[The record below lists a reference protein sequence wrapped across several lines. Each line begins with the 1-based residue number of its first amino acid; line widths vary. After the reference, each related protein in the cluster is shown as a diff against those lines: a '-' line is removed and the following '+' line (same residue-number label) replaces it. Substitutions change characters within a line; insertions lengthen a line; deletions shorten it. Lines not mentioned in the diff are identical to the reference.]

1 MPRKGENIY
10 KRQDGRYEGRYIKE
24 YGLDGKAKYRYIYGK
39 TYSDVKERLIR
50 LKAEPKNA
58 GKTVSSN
65 LKISE
70 WFDIWYDSQT
80 HIKQSTKSI
89 YQSYANKHLKPKMG
103 TVRLKKL
110 SRDLIQQF
118 IDELSIELSPK
129 TVRAVY
135 SMLKL
140 CLTAAY
146 EKHLIGNVVD
156 KICLPKTVSKDV
168 KVLTKQEQKRLEQVI
183 EAENKEND
191 IGILICLYTGIR
203 IGELCALKW
212 ENINLDRKIMTID
225 KTMYSVQSNDGKC
238 KTKIILSSPKSV
250 NSERDIPIAELLS
263 EKLSKILDP
272 FLVVLN
278 ALPKT
283 ALAPIIIVW
292 AGAGIQGI
300 VVTAVTISVVVTILS
315 AYNYF
320 INVDEEKIK
329 MLKSFGATKSQLLF
343 KLIIPSNIGN
353 LINLTKINIGMAWVG
368 VIVGEFLVSRN
379 GLGYLIVYGSQ
390 VFKLDLVMMGVFVL
404 SFCAWIMYEILNIVE
419 KLYNSRK

>member
-1 MPRKGENIY
+1 
-10 KRQDGRYEGRYIKE
+10 
-24 YGLDGKAKYRYIYGK
+24 
-39 TYSDVKERLIR
+39 
-50 LKAEPKNA
+50 
-58 GKTVSSN
+58 
-65 LKISE
+65 
-70 WFDIWYDSQT
+70 
-80 HIKQSTKSI
+80 
-89 YQSYANKHLKPKMG
+89 MG

-118 IDELSIELSPK
+118 IDELSIKLSPK

-250 NSERDIPIAELLS
+250 NSERYIPIAELLS
-263 EKLSKILDP
+263 EKLSKIQKSEGFVINRNGKYIEPAVYSRRYKKL
-272 FLVVLN
+272 LE
-278 ALPKT
+278 K
-283 ALAPIIIVW
+283 
-292 AGAGIQGI
+292 AGIEYMMFHS
-300 VVTAVTISVVVTILS
+300 TRHTFSVRARELGVDVQTLS
-315 AYNYF
+315 
-320 INVDEEKIK
+320 
-329 MLKSFGATKSQLLF
+329 
-343 KLIIPSNIGN
+343 
-353 LINLTKINIGMAWVG
+353 
-368 VIVGEFLVSRN
+368 
-379 GLGYLIVYGSQ
+379 
-390 VFKLDLVMMGVFVL
+390 
-404 SFCAWIMYEILNIVE
+404 EILGHSSVSTTLNFYGHSLPEHKHNQMERIGGLFSQS
-419 KLYNSRK
+419 K